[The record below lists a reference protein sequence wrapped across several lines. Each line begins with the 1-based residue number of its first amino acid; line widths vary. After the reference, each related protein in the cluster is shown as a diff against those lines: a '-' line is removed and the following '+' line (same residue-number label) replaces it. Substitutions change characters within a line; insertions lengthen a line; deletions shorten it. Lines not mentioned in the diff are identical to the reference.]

1 MERHGRVDA
10 QSRAT
15 WPPPLLVYC
24 QPAREMFAQ
33 TLLPSRSIVVSVN
46 RYSPK
51 LGGKAAHGIAK
62 TTANLSEAD
71 QPWLGHELCY

>member
-10 QSRAT
+10 QSRALGHRQ
-15 WPPPLLVYC
+15 PLLVHC

-51 LGGKAAHGIAK
+51 LGGKAAGAW
-62 TTANLSEAD
+62 D
-71 QPWLGHELCY
+71 R

>member
-1 MERHGRVDA
+1 MEELTL
-10 QSRAT
+10 RAEHLAT
-15 WPPPLLVYC
+15 AIRYVLVYC

-51 LGGKAAHGIAK
+51 LR
-62 TTANLSEAD
+62 
-71 QPWLGHELCY
+71 